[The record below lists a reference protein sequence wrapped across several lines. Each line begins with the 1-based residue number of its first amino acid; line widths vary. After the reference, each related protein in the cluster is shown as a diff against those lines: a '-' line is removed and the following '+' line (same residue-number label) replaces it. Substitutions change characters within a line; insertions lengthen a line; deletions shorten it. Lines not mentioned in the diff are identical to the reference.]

1 MPKIAGTYTYNPSKI
16 KEYGKDR
23 MRFEL
28 GDTLVEGAEITS
40 PLCDEEYNA
49 IIEDAVSWR
58 KAKFE
63 LLRAIAMKL
72 SFQADSTSIDGLS
85 YSFGSRAERWMKMY
99 EKAEKEN
106 KLATALPRANPNA
119 LYKDN
124 YFYEG
129 MMANP
134 AGGDN

>member
-1 MPKIAGTYTYNPSKI
+1 MGTYTYEPSKI
-16 KEYGKDR
+16 TENGKDR

-40 PLCDEEYNA
+40 PLCDEEYIA
-49 IIEDAVSWR
+49 IIENAGSWR

-85 YSFGSRAERWMKMY
+85 YSFGSRAERWMKML

-106 KLATALPRANPNA
+106 KLVSALPRANPKA

>member
-1 MPKIAGTYTYNPSKI
+1 MKYTYDPTAIREK
-16 KEYGKDR
+16 GVDQ

-28 GDTLVEGAEITS
+28 GDTLIEGGAITS
-40 PLCDEEYNA
+40 PLCDEEYEA
-49 IIEDAVSWR
+49 IIESEPNWR

-72 SFQADSTSIDGLS
+72 SYQADSTSIDGLS
-85 YSFGSRAERWMKMY
+85 YSFGSRAQRWLQML
-99 EKAEKEN
+99 EKAEAEEK
-106 KLATALPRANPNA
+106 KLMTLPKANPKA
-119 LYKDN
+119 LYRDN

-134 AGGDN
+134 AGRDN

>member
-1 MPKIAGTYTYNPSKI
+1 
-16 KEYGKDR
+16 

-28 GDTLVEGAEITS
+28 GDTLVDGAEITS
-40 PLCDEEYNA
+40 PLCDEEYIA
-49 IIEDAVSWR
+49 IISSEKSWR
-58 KAKFE
+58 KAKFK

-72 SFQADSTSIDGLS
+72 SFQADSTSIDGMS
-85 YSFGSRAERWMKMY
+85 YSFGGRTKLWMDMY
-99 EKAEKEN
+99 KEAEKVE
-106 KLATALPRANPNA
+106 KRCSALPRLNQQA
-119 LYKDN
+119 LNRDN